1 VTDEVV
7 IVPYD
12 PLWPAMYESEAAE
25 IRRALGGKTSVTLE
39 HFGSTAIPGMSAK
52 PVIDIMLGTKDKSR
66 WPELVQP
73 LQNIGYDFWE
83 DNPNK
88 ERMFFVKGLPPAPM
102 RTHHVHVFEIGSIY
116 WDRLLF
122 RDYLR
127 SHTDEARQYEQL
139 KDGLAAKFED
149 DRDAYTRGKEDF
161 VRRIMERAGGRYSP
175 SN

>member
-1 VTDEVV
+1 VADEIA

-12 PLWPAMYESEAAE
+12 PLWPAMYEAEAVE
-25 IRRALGGKTSVTLE
+25 IRRVVDGITTVTLE
-39 HFGSTAIPGMSAK
+39 HFGSTAVHGMSAK
-52 PVIDIMLGTKDKSR
+52 PIIDIMLGTDDKRR
-66 WPELVQP
+66 WPDLIQP
-73 LQNIGYDFWE
+73 LRNIGYDFWE
-83 DNPNK
+83 ENPNK
-88 ERMFFVKGLPPAPM
+88 ERMFFVKGLPPMPK

-127 SHTDEARQYEQL
+127 SHPDEARQYERL
-139 KDGLAAKFED
+139 KDGLAAKFKG

-161 VRRIMERAGGRYSP
+161 VRRIVERAGGRYSP

>member
-1 VTDEVV
+1 MTDEIV
-7 IVPYD
+7 IGPYD
-12 PLWPAMYESEAAE
+12 PHWPAMYESEAAE
-25 IRRALGGKTSVTLE
+25 IRRTLGGITTVTLE

-52 PVIDIMLGTKDKSR
+52 PIIDIMLGTTDKSR
-66 WPELVQP
+66 WPELIQP
-73 LQNIGYDFWE
+73 LREIGYDFWE
-83 DNPNK
+83 ENPKK
-88 ERMFFVKGLPPAPM
+88 ERMFFVKGLPPKPG

-127 SHTDEARQYEQL
+127 SHPNEALTYEQL
-139 KDGLAAKFED
+139 KGGLAIKFKD

-161 VRRIMERAGGRYSP
+161 VRRIMELAGGRYSP